1 MTYIGEIAKIVECIP
16 FDTPCDQVDRMFQ
29 ENQSLQGLVIL
40 DKELSAGLIT
50 RSNFYQKMG
59 TRYGY
64 NLYLKRPI
72 KLLANN
78 SPLLV
83 DYFASVIEV
92 SKLAMIRPDEEV
104 YDDVIIK
111 KENLVYGVV
120 SIKELLLKVA
130 AIQAQIASYLNPLTF
145 LPGNYTIDEK
155 LNNLFNLQKEFTVM
169 YIDLDRFKPYNDYY
183 GFKKGDEFLQFTATI
198 LKECFDPAESFV
210 GHIGGDDFIVL
221 LNHLDYEEYCQKV
234 IKNFDEQKCHYYTKE
249 HLAQK
254 SIYTENRSGEMEA
267 IPLVTISIAVVRND
281 GMSFNSVEELIAEAT
296 RLKKVCKM
304 KSGSCFYAEPSPY
317 TEKEFLGTVLEQI

>member
-1 MTYIGEIAKIVECIP
+1 MTYIGEIAKSVECVP

-29 ENQSLQGLVIL
+29 GNQSLQGLVIL
-40 DKELSAGLIT
+40 DKDVSPGLIT
-50 RSNFYQKMG
+50 RTNFYQKMG

-64 NLYLKRPI
+64 NLYLKRSI

-83 DYFASVIEV
+83 DYFASVVEV

-111 KENLVYGVV
+111 KEDFVYGVV

-130 AIQAQIASYLNPLTF
+130 DIQAQVASYLNPLTF

-155 LNNLFNLQKEFTVM
+155 MNNLFNHQKEFTVM

-198 LKECFDPAESFV
+198 LKECFNPADSFV

-221 LNHLDYEEYCQKV
+221 LNHFDYEDYCQAV
-234 IKNFDEQKCHYYTKE
+234 IKNFDEQMRHYYSKE

-254 SIYTENRSGEMEA
+254 SIYSENRSGEMEA
-267 IPLVTISIAVVRND
+267 IPLVTISIAVVRNE
-281 GMSFNSVEELIAEAT
+281 GSSFNSVEELVAEAT

-304 KSGSCFYAEPSPY
+304 KSGSCFYAEPTPY
-317 TEKEFLGTVLEQI
+317 AEKEFLSKVLEKI